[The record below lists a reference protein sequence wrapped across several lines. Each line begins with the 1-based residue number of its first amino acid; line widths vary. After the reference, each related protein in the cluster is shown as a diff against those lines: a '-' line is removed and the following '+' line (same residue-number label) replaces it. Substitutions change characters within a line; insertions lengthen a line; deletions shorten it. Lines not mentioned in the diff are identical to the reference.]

1 MSKTPLKYWS
11 YITVGSSV
19 ICFRFLWLT
28 HTQPQP
34 PEKLTSIGIL
44 NAQHRKVGTTQQKP
58 LTDSQI
64 SGFHR
69 TIIDNNLFRPLE
81 WHPPRQKE
89 IYRLLGTLIPTDENT
104 PSQAILQSTTA
115 RTTYIVSIGDTLD
128 TDTTVTDIQWKQVTL
143 EKSGQQRILTLNAT
157 LLII

>member
-28 HTQPQP
+28 HTQPHP
-34 PEKLTSIGIL
+34 PEKLTPIGIL
-44 NAQHRKVGTTQQKP
+44 NTQHRKVGTTQQKS

-69 TIIDNNLFRPLE
+69 TIIENNLFRPLE

-104 PSQAILQSTTA
+104 PSQAILQSTTT
-115 RTTYIVSIGDTLD
+115 RTTHIVSIGDRLD
-128 TDTTVTDIQWKQVTL
+128 AETTVTDIQPKKGLL
-143 EKSGQQRILTLNAT
+143 EKAGRNRESSP
-157 LLII
+157 